1 MASRMR
7 PECAG
12 ARLQDIQEPID
23 IGSGEDRLDDGSVIV
38 VLDYRGLEITLETA
52 RVVGVGV
59 FGEDGVGVGLLPREG
74 AHVYGPGFEGA
85 VEDAAAAV
93 A

>member
-23 IGSGEDRLDDGSVIV
+23 TGSGEDGLDDGGVIV
-38 VLDYRGLEITLETA
+38 VLDYSGLEITLETA
-52 RVVGVGV
+52 GVVGVGV
-59 FGEDGVGVGLLPREG
+59 LWEDGVGVGLFAREG
-74 AHVYGPGFEGA
+74 AHVYGPVFEGP
-85 VEDAAAAV
+85 V
-93 A
+93 

>member
-7 PECAG
+7 PERAG

-23 IGSGEDRLDDGSVIV
+23 TGSGEDGLDDGGVVV

-52 RVVGVGV
+52 GVVGVGG
-59 FGEDGVGVGLLPREG
+59 FGEGGVGVGLLPREG
-74 AHVYGPGFEGA
+74 AHVYGPVFKGP
-85 VEDAAAAV
+85 V
-93 A
+93 